1 MKVTGARNEPFSA
14 IRKRA
19 LAQAGAYVTAG
30 TAAPADRTAFLGL
43 SEADLTPA
51 VQGAVK
57 TLLTEIDDLRGE
69 VARLKAKL
77 SEAET
82 LADRDPLTPLLNRRA
97 FIRELGRIRT
107 FAQRYGSPAS
117 VVYFDLDGF
126 KGVNDRFGHAAGD
139 AALQAV
145 AERLAANVRDSDIIG
160 RMGGDEFGVI
170 LVQADEATARAKA
183 ESLAQAIE
191 ASPIQFGDWSAPLH
205 ISYGV
210 REITPDTE
218 PEALVA
224 EADAAMFAA
233 KRLRDRERAA
243 QPPLADPA
251 PES

>member
-1 MKVTGARNEPFSA
+1 MKVTGARNEAFSA

-30 TAAPADRTAFLGL
+30 TAAPADKTAFLGL
-43 SEADLTPA
+43 TEADLTPA

-77 SEAET
+77 SEAEA

-126 KGVNDRFGHAAGD
+126 KSVNDRFGHAAGD

-170 LVQADEATARAKA
+170 LVQADAATARAKA
-183 ESLAQAIE
+183 ESLSQAIE
-191 ASPIQFGDWSAPLH
+191 ASPIRFGDWSAPLH

-210 REITPDTE
+210 CEITSDIE
-218 PEALVA
+218 PEVLVA

-233 KRLRDRERAA
+233 KRLRERAA
-243 QPPLADPA
+243 RSPLADSA
-251 PES
+251 T